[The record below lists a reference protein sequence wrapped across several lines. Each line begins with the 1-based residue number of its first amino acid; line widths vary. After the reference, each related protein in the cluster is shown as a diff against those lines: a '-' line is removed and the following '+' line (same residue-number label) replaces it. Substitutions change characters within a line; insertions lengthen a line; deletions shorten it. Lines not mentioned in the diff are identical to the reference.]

1 MEFLQ
6 LQYFFDSART
16 ENFAKTA
23 EKYLVP
29 PSSVSAS
36 VKRLEKELGC
46 KLFDRQSNKI
56 TLNENG
62 RRLQRSL
69 SIVFDEL
76 EHVKAG
82 FNDPFC
88 QRTKIKLLIKS
99 IRSLITDAIIEYHK
113 THPNVYFETIFD
125 MDESNT
131 ENYDLIID
139 EQSDCY
145 VGLNKFELCSKRLRM
160 LISKDYPLFNR
171 SITLSQLHNQRFV
184 TMGKDSR
191 MHKILLRV
199 CKNAGFTPNIV
210 METNDAKC
218 FEKCIAKGMGI
229 GLSREHTTSFSP
241 SSDFAYLNVTDFE
254 ERQTFYG
261 YFDPKKTDKVLLDFI
276 DFLKYQSF

>member
-36 VKRLEKELGC
+36 IKRLEKELGC
-46 KLFDRQSNKI
+46 TLFDRQSNKI

-62 RRLQRSL
+62 RKLQRSL
-69 SIVFDEL
+69 GIVFNEL
-76 EHVKAG
+76 EHVKTE
-82 FNDPFC
+82 FKEPFC

-99 IRSLITDAIIEYHK
+99 IRGPITDAIIEYHK
-113 THPNVYFETIFD
+113 AHPNVYFETIFD

-131 ENYDLIID
+131 ENYDLVID
-139 EQSDCY
+139 EQSEFY
-145 VGLNKFELCSKRLRM
+145 IGLSKFELCSKRLRM
-160 LISKDYPLFNR
+160 LASKDYPLSNS
-171 SITLSQLHNQRFV
+171 SITMYQLHNQRFV
-184 TMGKDSR
+184 TMGKKSR
-191 MHKILLRV
+191 LHKILIKV

-218 FEKCIAKGMGI
+218 FEKCIANGMGI
-229 GLSREHTTSFSP
+229 GLSREHAENLYPNSK
-241 SSDFAYLNVTDFE
+241 FAYLNVTDFE

-261 YFDPKKTDKVLLDFI
+261 YFDPKKTDEGILDFI
-276 DFLKYQSF
+276 YFLKHKSF